1 MVSEEESTDWIR
13 RCLVG
18 NMRKGD
24 LDDERMNE
32 TNSLDMMQNSSIIYH
47 TESILEM
54 QFMCLILVEVLDN
67 YFKEPL
73 DLGNKS

>member
-1 MVSEEESTDWIR
+1 MVSEEEATAWIT

-18 NMRKGD
+18 NIRKGD